1 MAEGR
6 IKELIDRYEEAR
18 ERKERLSK
26 EKTEAEKEFTAVQ
39 EELARAISDADMS
52 VAQDGEYSY
61 TPGVKTRYSFK
72 SAEALEELGLDKFA
86 AFEADDRLK
95 DLVTK
100 TVNANSMQGVLRE
113 LADTEEGLP
122 EGVAAVL
129 NTYDTITISRTS
141 TDTSGK
147 NKVKEALMKRREGNV

>member
-1 MAEGR
+1 MAYGR
-6 IKELIDRYEEAR
+6 IKELIDKYEEIR
-18 ERKERLSK
+18 ERKTRLTK
-26 EKTEAEKEFTAVQ
+26 EKTETEKEFAKIQ
-39 EELARAISDADMS
+39 EELAGAINDADMS
-52 VAQDGEYSY
+52 MAQDGEYSY

-72 SAEALEELGLDKFA
+72 SAEELEDLGLDKFA
-86 AFEADDRLK
+86 AFEADDRLR

-122 EGVAAVL
+122 EDVAAVL

-141 TDTSGK
+141 TDTTGK
-147 NKVKEALMKRREGNV
+147 KKVKEALRKRRDENV